1 MSMSAIRLDF
11 SELLSCKDLNVTGKT
26 LLLLYCPKLQD
37 ISGKLSIAD
46 NPLYEVSFPA
56 LTHLGELSLSCPKV
70 NQMNMP
76 LLKAIDGN
84 ASISIA
90 GFNPEQLASL
100 ESIGGTLSLTSAR
113 RKMNQNAK
121 IYGENDGFLG
131 RTEASAPTNAT

>member
-1 MSMSAIRLDF
+1 M
-11 SELLSCKDLNVTGKT
+11 TGKT

-90 GFNPEQLASL
+90 GIQSRAVGFAGKYWRNS
-100 ESIGGTLSLTSAR
+100 ESDSYR
-113 RKMNQNAK
+113 
-121 IYGENDGFLG
+121 
-131 RTEASAPTNAT
+131 